1 MRGAGKGDGRLGDAF
16 DVSGDIKVWAGRAL
30 EPFFGNGAGIPGFH
44 ESIAQGQLSP
54 EAFKNAED
62 LFVGAKTSA
71 IVVEVPNSSL
81 GKNVHYF
88 ITSAMMDPDHNEW
101 VQVNRKANVIMP
113 YIYFGTTPA
122 VQIEH
127 DQHRPDTDDS
137 HLGALSNNIYRAA
150 SIVGTQS
157 DPTRYANEMAAMLT
171 PDVLTYKVGTKYF
184 RLIVE

>member
-1 MRGAGKGDGRLGDAF
+1 M
-16 DVSGDIKVWAGRAL
+16 
-30 EPFFGNGAGIPGFH
+30 
-44 ESIAQGQLSP
+44 SP

-101 VQVNRKANVIMP
+101 VQVNRKANVLMP

-137 HLGALSNNIYRAA
+137 HLGSLSNNIYRAA

-171 PDVLTYKVGTKYF
+171 PDVLTYKAGTKADYSVGVMNGRALHDDAMDTAVSIF
-184 RLIVE
+184 AGKPMQDYVEPSGKYRSKFPYVVPAR